1 MLAGVENNCTGIFC
15 LLYHNA
21 SQFVVLSNK
30 LRDERI
36 YWLCVQVGRGGQLLY
51 NTVIEDG
58 DPI

>member
-21 SQFVVLSNK
+21 SLFVVLSNE
-30 LRDERI
+30 LSDERV
-36 YWLCVQVGRGGQLLY
+36 YWPFVQVGGGSQLLY